1 MDIDIY
7 CRGIDFKIHEI
18 VGLDIGAQ
26 QPLVT
31 FENGLMEHRMAHI
44 AAVDGQIL
52 ERIAAPRIFGK
63 PDKSAEFDKRC
74 RGLDGNELLVEILSE
89 EIGDAAQ
96 FCGTAQRKDCHVVMD
111 KREVYPR
118 IDQRQALELA
128 GYGSHLNGI
137 LFQELTAGRH
147 VIEQVLDLHIRSGS
161 RALGLLALYFGA
173 IDDEPRADGGIFG
186 FCAHFDAGNRA
197 YRGKRL
203 AAESHCGQSE
213 QIVGSRNFARGVAFE
228 CHARIGIAHAAAVVN
243 NLNKSPSGVFDNDGY
258 RRRSGVDSVFD
269 QLFHHRRR
277 SLNDLAGG
285 YLVGN

>member
-1 MDIDIY
+1 
-7 CRGIDFKIHEI
+7 
-18 VGLDIGAQ
+18 
-26 QPLVT
+26 
-31 FENGLMEHRMAHI
+31 MEHRMAHI

-137 LFQELTAGRH
+137 RF
-147 VIEQVLDLHIRSGS
+147 SGT
-161 RALGLLALYFGA
+161 Y
-173 IDDEPRADGGIFG
+173 GGP
-186 FCAHFDAGNRA
+186 AR
-197 YRGKRL
+197 YRT
-203 AAESHCGQSE
+203 
-213 QIVGSRNFARGVAFE
+213 GS
-228 CHARIGIAHAAAVVN
+228 
-243 NLNKSPSGVFDNDGY
+243 
-258 RRRSGVDSVFD
+258 
-269 QLFHHRRR
+269 
-277 SLNDLAGG
+277 
-285 YLVGN
+285 